1 MTKGIILF
9 PKSTQSA
16 KSNAF
21 GWWLSEAYAAGM
33 FVKIDFFEDFNP
45 ESFDKPDFVVMRGY
59 NRDISLTFES
69 TGTPVINT
77 WTAMA
82 SSRDKL
88 LAYECLIRA
97 GIPTPESISSTQCT
111 TFNDATSLFGPKF
124 VVKQTDGSQGVN
136 VFLVDSEDTFREAL
150 AKCGGTALLQRYV
163 ATSHGRDIRVWTI
176 GKKAVA
182 AVLRQSDTKFVSNYS
197 QGGKASLFPMN
208 ADVASTA
215 VKAAR
220 ALGLDFAGVDILFD
234 GNGYTVCEVN
244 GNAGFRTLSAV
255 SDINIIKHLYE
266 YIHERT
272 LRSRPA

>member
-1 MTKGIILF
+1 M
-9 PKSTQSA
+9 
-16 KSNAF
+16 
-21 GWWLSEAYAAGM
+21 
-33 FVKIDFFEDFNP
+33 
-45 ESFDKPDFVVMRGY
+45 
-59 NRDISLTFES
+59 
-69 TGTPVINT
+69 
-77 WTAMA
+77 
-82 SSRDKL
+82 
-88 LAYECLIRA
+88 
-97 GIPTPESISSTQCT
+97 
-111 TFNDATSLFGPKF
+111 
-124 VVKQTDGSQGVN
+124 
-136 VFLVDSEDTFREAL
+136 
-150 AKCGGTALLQRYV
+150 
-163 ATSHGRDIRVWTI
+163 
-176 GKKAVA
+176 
-182 AVLRQSDTKFVSNYS
+182 LRQSDTKFVSNYS